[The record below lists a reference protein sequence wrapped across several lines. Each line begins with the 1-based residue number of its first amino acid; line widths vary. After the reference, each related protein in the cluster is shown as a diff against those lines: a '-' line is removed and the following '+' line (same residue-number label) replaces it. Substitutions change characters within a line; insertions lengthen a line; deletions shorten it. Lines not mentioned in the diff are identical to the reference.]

1 MSDGK
6 LQPESDDPLNI
17 LKRFTNARI
26 ALGRAGI
33 SLPVKAHLEFQLDH
47 ALAKDAVNI
56 PLDFVSL
63 ERQFTEHGY
72 KTLLLQT
79 EAGDRRNYLQR
90 PDLGRLLN
98 QLSVHKTEQAMQQ
111 TATPDIALVVAD
123 GLSSKAIDSHAIPF
137 LSLLI
142 PELKNLGFSLTPLCL
157 VEHGRVAIG
166 DPIAEIFS
174 AKMVIV
180 LIGERPGLSSPDSMG
195 IYFTYRPRVGSTD
208 AERNCISNIHD
219 HGLNYPTAIK
229 KLLFLINEAR
239 RLKISGVYL
248 KDKTEADT
256 ALQDKEKHR
265 NFLLE

>member
-1 MSDGK
+1 MSDRK
-6 LQPESDDPLNI
+6 LQPESVDPLTI

-33 SLPVKAHLEFQLDH
+33 SLPVKAHLEFQLAH

-63 ERQFTEHGY
+63 ERRLVEQGY

-79 EAGDRRNYLQR
+79 QAGDRQNYLQR

-98 QLSVHKTEQAMQQ
+98 PLSVQKTEQAMHQ
-111 TATPDIALVVAD
+111 TATPDIALVIAD
-123 GLSSKAIDSHAIPF
+123 GLSSKAIANHAVPF

-142 PELKNLGFSLTPLCL
+142 PKLENLGCSLSPVCL

-174 AKMVIV
+174 AEMVVV

-195 IYFTYRPRVGSTD
+195 IYFTYHPKVGSTD
-208 AERNCISNIHD
+208 AERNCISNIHGN
-219 HGLNYPTAIK
+219 GLDYPAAIK
-229 KLLFLINEAR
+229 KLLFLINESR
-239 RLKISGVYL
+239 RIKISGVHL
-248 KDKTEADT
+248 KDETQEDSS
-256 ALQDKEKHR
+256 LQNLKKST

>member
-1 MSDGK
+1 MSEGK
-6 LQPESDDPLNI
+6 LQPESEHPLNV

-33 SLPVKAHLEFQLDH
+33 SLPIKAHLEFQLAH

-56 PLDFVSL
+56 PLDFASL
-63 ERQFTEHGY
+63 EQQLAEQNY
-72 KTLLLQT
+72 KSLLLQT
-79 EAGDRRNYLQR
+79 QAESRQAYLQR
-90 PDLGRLLN
+90 PDKGRLLN
-98 QLSVHKTEQAMQQ
+98 QLSVQKTEQAIKQ
-111 TATPDIALVVAD
+111 TPTPDIALIVAD
-123 GLSSKAIDSHAIPF
+123 GLSSKAIDNHALPF

-142 PELKNLGFSLTPLCL
+142 PKLETLGFSMSPICL
-157 VEHGRVAIG
+157 VKHGRVAIG

-174 AKMVIV
+174 AEMVVV

-195 IYFTYRPRVGSTD
+195 IYFTYRPKTGSTD

-219 HGLNYPTAIK
+219 NGLNYQTALQ

-239 RLKISGVYL
+239 RLKISGVHL
-248 KDKTEADT
+248 KDETQT
-256 ALQDKEKHR
+256 NTTRQDQEKHS

>member
-1 MSDGK
+1 MSNGK
-6 LQPESDDPLNI
+6 LQPESDDPLTI

-33 SLPVKAHLEFQLDH
+33 SLPVKAHLEFQLAH

-63 ERQFTEHGY
+63 ERQLTEQGN

-79 EAGDRRNYLQR
+79 QAGDQQNYLQR
-90 PDLGRLLN
+90 PDKGRLLN
-98 QLSVHKTEQAMQQ
+98 QLSVQFIEQV
-111 TATPDIALVVAD
+111 ATQIPTPEIALIVAD
-123 GLSSKAIDSHAIPF
+123 GLSSKAIDKHAVPF
-137 LSLLI
+137 LKLLI
-142 PELKNLGFSLTPLCL
+142 PKLEGLGFSLSPLCL

-174 AKMVIV
+174 AQMSVI

-195 IYFTYRPRVGSTD
+195 IYFTYRPKVGSTD
-208 AERNCISNIHD
+208 AERNCISNIHEN
-219 HGLNYPTAIK
+219 GLNYQTAIQ

-239 RLKISGVYL
+239 RLKISGVHL
-248 KDKTEADT
+248 KDETQADSSMQT
-256 ALQDKEKHR
+256 RKKHR

>member
-6 LQPESDDPLNI
+6 LQPESDEPLNI

-26 ALGRAGI
+26 ALGRAGVSI
-33 SLPVKAHLEFQLDH
+33 PVKAHLEFQLAH

-63 ERQFTEHGY
+63 ERQLTEQGY
-72 KTLLLQT
+72 QTLLLHTQ
-79 EAGDRRNYLQR
+79 AGDRQIYLQR
-90 PDLGRLLN
+90 PDKGRLLN
-98 QLSVHKTEQAMQQ
+98 QLSVQKTEQAMKH
-111 TATPDIALVVAD
+111 TAAPDIALIVAD
-123 GLSSKAIDSHAIPF
+123 GLSSKAIDSHAVPF
-137 LSLLI
+137 LKLLI
-142 PELKNLGFSLTPLCL
+142 PKLKNLGFSLSPLCL

-166 DPIAEIFS
+166 DPIADIFS
-174 AKMVIV
+174 AQMSVV

-195 IYFTYRPRVGSTD
+195 IYFTYRPKVGSTD

-219 HGLNYPTAIK
+219 NGLNYQTAIK

-239 RLKISGVYL
+239 RLKISGVHL
-248 KDKTEADT
+248 KDETLADRS
-256 ALQDKEKHR
+256 LQNQEKHR